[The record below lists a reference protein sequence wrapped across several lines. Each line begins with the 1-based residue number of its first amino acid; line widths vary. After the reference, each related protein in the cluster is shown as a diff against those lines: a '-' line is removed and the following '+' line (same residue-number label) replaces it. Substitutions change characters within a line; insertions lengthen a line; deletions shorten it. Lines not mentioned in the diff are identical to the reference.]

1 MKVEEG
7 GERQGKGSGVWN
19 NLLRWLRRGRPA
31 KAAVI
36 QLTFYTRRGCH
47 LCEEAWDLL
56 RKYQGAYSMAV
67 EEVEIDSDPALAA
80 QFGDKVP
87 VIAIGG
93 RPRLWGKIN
102 EVLLRRLLTVDKDRA
117 QTEERA

>member
-1 MKVEEG
+1 VAF
-7 GERQGKGSGVWN
+7 SF
-19 NLLRWLRRGRPA
+19 LRWLTGG
-31 KAAVI
+31 KATQTEAI
-36 QLTFYTRRGCH
+36 RLTFYTRRGCH

-56 RKYQGAYSMAV
+56 HKYQGANLVAV
-67 EEVEIDSDPALAA
+67 EVVEIDSDPALVA

-102 EVLLRRLLTVDKDRA
+102 EVLLRRLLTVDKDRSN
-117 QTEERA
+117 R